1 MASSSRKVIY
11 AALAGNALV
20 AITKFIAA
28 FITGSSAMLSEGI
41 HSVVDTGNQILLLYG
56 IHRAKRP
63 PDRQFPFGYG
73 KEIYFWSFVVAL
85 LVFSVGAGVSVY
97 EGVHRLYHPRQ
108 VVNPL
113 VSYLVLVFAMIFE
126 GGSWVFALREF
137 SKTKGRRGYIEA
149 VHKGK
154 NPPLFMVLFEDS
166 AATIGLV
173 IAFLGVLLG
182 QLTGSMV
189 YDGIASI
196 LIGLLL
202 GGTAV
207 WLAYETKGLLVGESA
222 LPEVVEGIRG
232 LAGAFP
238 EIEFVNEVLTLHM
251 GPDFILVTLSVDFED
266 TQTAG
271 NVERVIR
278 ELDAEVKKAF
288 PLVKRV
294 FIEGE
299 ARRGS

>member
-1 MASSSRKVIY
+1 MASSSKKVIY
-11 AALAGNALV
+11 AALAGNTLV
-20 AITKFIAA
+20 AITKFVAA
-28 FITGSSAMLSEGI
+28 AVTGSSAMLSEGI
-41 HSVVDTGNQILLLYG
+41 HSVVDTGNQCLLLYG

-63 PDRQFPFGYG
+63 PDEQFPFGYG

-85 LVFSVGAGVSVY
+85 LVFSVGAGVSIY

-113 VSYLVLVFAMIFE
+113 VSYIVLIFAMIFE

-137 SKTKGRRGYIEA
+137 SRIKGRRGYIEA

-154 NPPLFMVLFEDS
+154 NPTVFMVLFEDA
-166 AATIGLV
+166 AATLGLI

-182 QLTGSMV
+182 QLTGSMA

-196 LIGLLL
+196 LIGLIL
-202 GGTAV
+202 GGTAI
-207 WLAYETKGLLVGESA
+207 WLALETKSLLVGESA
-222 LPEVVEGIRG
+222 LPEVVQGIQQ

-238 EIEFVNEVLTLHM
+238 EIEVVNEVLTLHM
-251 GPDFILVTLSVDFED
+251 GPEFILVTLSVDFED
-266 TQTAG
+266 TQTAA

-278 ELDAEVKKAF
+278 ELDAGIKKAF

-294 FIEGE
+294 FVEGE
-299 ARRGS
+299 ARRT

>member
-28 FITGSSAMLSEGI
+28 FMTGSSAMLSEGI

-56 IHRAKRP
+56 IRRAKHP

-113 VSYLVLVFAMIFE
+113 VSYLVLVFAMVFE
-126 GGSWVFALREF
+126 GGSWAFALREF

-222 LPEVVEGIRG
+222 LPEVVEGIRD
-232 LAGAFP
+232 LAEAFP

-278 ELDAEVKKAF
+278 ELDAGIKKAF
-288 PLVKRV
+288 PHVKRV

>member
-1 MASSSRKVIY
+1 
-11 AALAGNALV
+11 
-20 AITKFIAA
+20 
-28 FITGSSAMLSEGI
+28 MLSEGI
-41 HSVVDTGNQILLLYG
+41 HSVVDTGNQVLLLYG
-56 IHRAKRP
+56 IRRAKRP
-63 PDRQFPFGYG
+63 PDSEFPFGYG

-85 LVFSVGAGVSVY
+85 LVFAVGAGVSVY

-113 VSYLVLVFAMIFE
+113 VSYAVLVFAMIFE

-137 SKTKGRRGYIEA
+137 SKAKGRRGYLEA

-166 AATIGLV
+166 AATLGLL

-182 QLTGSMV
+182 QLTGSMI

-222 LPEVVEGIRG
+222 LPEVVEGIRA

-266 TQTAG
+266 TQPAA

-278 ELDAEVKKAF
+278 ELDAKIKKAF
-288 PLVKRV
+288 PRVKRV

-299 ARRGS
+299 ARRSSSCE